1 MATDSKDAVDLD
13 AKFNELMSL
22 SPADRLALG
31 ERLIE
36 SVPMFATPE
45 EERAFNEEIARRID
59 DYESGRVQG
68 IPAEQVFAELH
79 ERLHKMRDTRT
90 DR

>member
-1 MATDSKDAVDLD
+1 MATDSEDAVDLD

>member
-13 AKFNELMSL
+13 AKFEELMSL

-45 EERAFNEEIARRID
+45 EERAFNEEIARRIEEH
-59 DYESGRVQG
+59 ESGRDPG
-68 IPAEQVFAELH
+68 IPAEQVFAEI
-79 ERLHKMRDTRT
+79 RARKQKTKQ
-90 DR
+90 

>member
-1 MATDSKDAVDLD
+1 MATDSEDAVDLD

-68 IPAEQVFAELH
+68 IPAEQVFVELH